1 MSSASPLK
9 PRVNLERFGLSPLIR
24 FTLISLYVALVLPL
38 PLLAPSG
45 LRGWMAG
52 GLVLGLVLV
61 LGLLSE
67 QVETDVEGI
76 RVRYPAWIG
85 WLFRRG
91 WSLAWDDIRA
101 LVPVGTSQGGTVYYV
116 KATNLKHQ
124 LLPQRIERFD
134 RFLSLLQERSA
145 VDTTGI
151 GRLTPP
157 WTYQVLAALAGLM
170 VLAELTVTLAVSR
183 GWISLPA
190 GFPG

>member
-1 MSSASPLK
+1 MTGASTM
-9 PRVNLERFGLSPLIR
+9 ERFGLSPLIR

-38 PLLAPSG
+38 PLLATAE
-45 LRGWMAG
+45 LRGWMSA
-52 GLVLGLVLV
+52 GLVLGLLLV
-61 LGLLSE
+61 WGLLSE
-67 QVETDVEGI
+67 QVETDADGI

-91 WSLAWDDIRA
+91 WSLAWHDIRA

-116 KATNLKHQ
+116 KAVNLKHQ

-134 RFLSLLQERSA
+134 RFLVLLQERSG
-145 VDTTGI
+145 VNTSGI

-157 WTYQVLAALAGLM
+157 WTYQVLAMLAALM
-170 VLAELTVTLAVSR
+170 VMAELAATVAVSR
-183 GWISLPA
+183 GLISLPA